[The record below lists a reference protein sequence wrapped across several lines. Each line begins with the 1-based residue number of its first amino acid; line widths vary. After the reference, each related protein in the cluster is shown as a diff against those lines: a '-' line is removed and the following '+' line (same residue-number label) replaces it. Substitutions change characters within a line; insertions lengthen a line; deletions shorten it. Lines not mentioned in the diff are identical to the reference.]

1 MMSNALTS
9 ALQLA
14 QYLTA
19 ILSAGMYLVSIV
31 RIYVERSRARIQS
44 VINMQTSWEVD
55 LQQSLYNKKHT
66 V

>member
-31 RIYVERSRARIQS
+31 RIYVEGSRARIQS
-44 VINMQTSWEVD
+44 VIKMQTSWEVD
-55 LQQSLYNKKHT
+55 LQQSLYNKKDT